1 MGHLRISFQEKLS
14 LKSIGCESK
23 KRCAILV
30 SIING
35 EKHII
40 HLDNHKPAILM
51 RIIRVFVLEN
61 THH

>member
-51 RIIRVFVLEN
+51 RISYIS
-61 THH
+61 